1 MVDNTDILHQ
11 IVAAQRDMIE
21 NQGKQLQRYEDL
33 FAEENALIETLTARI
48 AELERQLGLDSSNS
62 GKPPSSDG
70 LKKGKRTRSLRGK
83 GKKKS
88 GGQKGHKGQTRQQVN
103 EPDHIIEHKLAEC
116 ERCNTPFPKTA
127 IACLSG
133 KRQVIDLPE
142 PKVEIT
148 EHRIFSCLCS
158 ACGHVSKAGFP
169 EGVNAPVQYGS
180 RIQNSIVYLQNYQLL
195 PEDRLAEAMKDL
207 FGVSVTTGTVANI
220 ARRTAKKLKETVANI
235 ADRVVTAKVTHL
247 DETGFRI
254 AEKLNWLHVASTQ
267 NLTHYRIAG
276 RGEMPDNLEHIIVH
290 DHWKSYYTIE
300 GVKHALCNAH
310 HLRELQAVAK
320 LDGEKWALRLAWTLR
335 KMLSITHGYAGFRKN
350 VQVETGGRMLL
361 LYDDILR
368 DALSYY
374 ENLPPLK
381 TKTGKKSWAK
391 RKGHNLALRLQKF
404 RADVLRFWYDSECP
418 FTNNLAECDLR
429 MMKVRE
435 KISGSFRTKEGAE
448 TFASIRSLISSAKKQ
463 KLNILEILQNPNML
477 NI

>member
-1 MVDNTDILHQ
+1 
-11 IVAAQRDMIE
+11 MIDDTR
-21 NQGKQLQRYEDL
+21 LLYEIIASQKDV
-33 FAEENALIETLTARI
+33 IEKLTVRV

-70 LKKGKRTRSLRGK
+70 MKKDKRTTSLRGK

-88 GGQKGHKGQTRQQVN
+88 GGQKGHKGQTRQQQAD
-103 EPDHIIEHKLAEC
+103 PDHIIEHKLAEC
-116 ERCNTPFPKTA
+116 ERCNTPFAKDAVT
-127 IACLSG
+127 CLVG

-142 PKVEIT
+142 PKVEVT
-148 EHRIFSCLCS
+148 EHRIFSCLCG
-158 ACGHVSKAGFP
+158 ACGHVSKASFP

-207 FGVSVTTGTVANI
+207 FGVSITTGTVPNI
-220 ARRTAKKLKETVANI
+220 ARRSAKKLKKTADNI
-235 ADRVVTAKVTHL
+235 ADRVAAAKITHL

-276 RGEMPDNLEHIIVH
+276 RGEMPGNLEGIIVH
-290 DHWKSYYTIE
+290 DHWKSYYTIQ
-300 GVKHALCNAH
+300 GVQHVLCNAH

-320 LDGEKWALRLAWTLR
+320 LDGEKWALRLSWILR
-335 KMLSITHGYAGFRKN
+335 KMLKITHGYADFGKN
-350 VQVETGGRMLL
+350 VQVETGRRMLL
-361 LYDDILR
+361 LYDEVLR

-404 RADVLRFWYDSECP
+404 RADVLRFWYDPECP
-418 FTNNLAECDLR
+418 FTNNLAERDLR

-448 TFASIRSLISSAKKQ
+448 TFATIRSIISSAKKQ
-463 KLNILEILQNPNML
+463 KLNILEVLQNPNML
-477 NI
+477 VI